1 MSSNEA
7 HEHLGKIAVVG
18 IAVRLPGAKDVDQF
32 WRNLRDGVE
41 SVKFFSDE
49 ELAAEGIPAVL
60 LDHPRY
66 VKAGATLDDIDMF
79 DAPFFG
85 IHPREAQL
93 MDPQH
98 RLFLE
103 CAWESLENAG
113 YNPEKYEG
121 RIGVYAS
128 ESVNTYFLVN
138 VQARRDVIESMGAVQ
153 TVVNN
158 DRDFLATRA
167 SFLLNLRGPSIVVQS
182 ACSS

>member
-18 IAVRLPGAKDVDQF
+18 MAVRLPGAKDVDQF
-32 WRNLRDGVE
+32 WCNLRDGVE

-49 ELAAEGIPAVL
+49 ELAAEGIPSYL
-60 LDHPRY
+60 LNNPKY
-66 VKAGATLDDIDMF
+66 VKAGATLDDIEMF

-113 YNPEKYEG
+113 YNPEKYDG

-138 VQARRDVIESMGAVQ
+138 VQANRDVIELGGDDAV
-153 TVVNN
+153 
-158 DRDFLATRA
+158 D
-167 SFLLNLRGPSIVVQS
+167 
-182 ACSS
+182 